1 MNKLY
6 KIACM
11 MLTGVALLA
20 TTSCSDPDDEITTV
34 NMDRLLRPTGL
45 ELKIVDKTNIKA
57 TMDFVS
63 LPSYVDYTVEVNDNP
78 LSEAKNWKP
87 YRTGTMDFTTET
99 KRDHRTVT
107 TNITGLTYFKDYRV
121 TFSSRDT
128 NGKVSNTSSAIATT
142 EGVFKENDDD
152 DRTNTSI
159 TVKWANDV
167 AATKVRTMK
176 MNGATEELVSEDAIT
191 DATAAKFTKDGLA
204 ADTEYI
210 FYLFDGD
217 NCLGRTTFITF
228 PNYQEFKAQDGF
240 DLQGAIDNVTD
251 GYAIM
256 LSPDGENNVFNLAA
270 STITINKTVRIM
282 ARDTKPVIVN
292 KVAFDLVGSTGLTI
306 ENIKCVDAE
315 KKNAFLKF
323 SSPAS
328 GNYVISGVEL
338 EGYKNF
344 AQDPGTTATELNLLE
359 VKNCFM
365 HNGISGRW
373 MDFQKKMC
381 WIHKINI
388 VQSTFAEICN
398 GQDFLRY
405 DYYAGKMPDLITLDH
420 CSFYKVNA
428 TSKGIMYVRSNAAD
442 TKEFKA
448 EIKNC
453 VFESCKD
460 AAGVYFSE
468 DAKTN
473 GLSFS
478 KNYYK
483 DSDKLLEAYAAGQ
496 TAYDPSPLT
505 YTGKSAFKD
514 PDAGDFTIT
523 NKTLVDAGA
532 GNSEFEK

>member
-1 MNKLY
+1 
-6 KIACM
+6 M

-20 TTSCSDPDDEITTV
+20 TTSCSDPDDEIKTV
-34 NMDRLLRPTGL
+34 NMDRLLRPTEL
-45 ELKIVDKTNIKA
+45 ELKIVDKTSIKA
-57 TMDFVS
+57 TMNFVS
-63 LPSYVDYTVEVNDNP
+63 LPSYVDVTVEVNDNP
-78 LSEAKNWKP
+78 LSETKNWKL
-87 YRTGTMDFTTET
+87 YRKSTLDLTAEA
-99 KRDHRTVT
+99 KRDHRTLT
-107 TNITGLTYFKDYRV
+107 QTITGLTYFKDYRV
-121 TFSSRDT
+121 TFTSRET
-128 NGKVSNTSSAIATT
+128 NGKVSNSSAAIATT

-167 AATKVRTMK
+167 TATKVKTMK
-176 MNGATEELVSEDAIT
+176 YNGTDEEPFAEDALT
-191 DATAAKFTKDGLA
+191 DPAAAKFTKEGLA
-204 ADTEYI
+204 ANTEYI

-217 NCLGRTTFITF
+217 NCLGRTTFTTF
-228 PNYQEFKAQDGF
+228 PNYVEYKAQDAF

-270 STITINKTVRIM
+270 STITIKKNVRIM
-282 ARDTKPVIVN
+282 ARDTKPITIN
-292 KVAFDLVGSTGLTI
+292 KVAFDLDGSTGLMI
-306 ENIKCVDAE
+306 ENIKCVDSE

-323 SSPAS
+323 TNPAS
-328 GNYVISGVEL
+328 GNYIVSGVEI

-344 AQDPGTTATELNLLE
+344 AQDPGSNATEVALLE
-359 VKNCFM
+359 VKNCYM
-365 HNGISGRW
+365 HHGMSSARW
-373 MDFQKKMC
+373 MDFQKKKC

-398 GQDFLRY
+398 ASDFLRY

-428 TSKGIMYVRSNAAD
+428 SSKGIMYVRSNAAD

-448 EIKNC
+448 EISNC

-460 AAGVYFSE
+460 ASGVYFSE
-468 DAKTN
+468 DGKTN

-483 DSDKLLEAYAAGQ
+483 DSDKLLEAFTAGQ

-523 NKTLVDAGA
+523 NKTLVDAEA